1 MAATVLYLNAGD
13 HELEWPRK
21 LAGIRRYA
29 KAQGWWVEA
38 FRRRDVPARDVPAL
52 LRRRRPA
59 GCIVEDTDPGQR
71 LSPRMFGDLPVV
83 YLDSSVPEERRGLPL
98 VLCDHGA
105 VAERAFRELS
115 AGDPP
120 CFAVVPSPSF
130 VSWNALRIRAFEAR
144 CARAGKPCRVFSGFA
159 NEDAGRRTE
168 RLSRWLA
175 SLPPHA
181 AVFAANDRAAK
192 DVATAAAAV
201 RRRFPRDYT
210 LLGVDATPETFA
222 DSTTPGI
229 SSVEL
234 DFELAGY
241 LAAKALE
248 GEMSRKDDHGN
259 PGPAFGPLLVVRK
272 ESTRGRGRRERH
284 VLEAVEMIRR
294 EACEGLAA
302 AALAARFP
310 GSRKHFE
317 RRFREAMG
325 RGILDEILHV
335 RLQTAVDLL
344 SRRAPP
350 ISSIPDFCGFGTA
363 RELQKLFRAR
373 FGMSMREWRAL
384 HGR

>member
-29 KAQGWWVEA
+29 KAQGWRVEA

-52 LRRRRPA
+52 LRRCRPS
-59 GCIVEDTDPGQR
+59 GCIVEDTDPGLR
-71 LSPRMFGDLPVV
+71 LPPRLFGALPVA
-83 YLDSSVPEERRGLPL
+83 YLDSSAPEERRGLPL
-98 VLCDHGA
+98 VLCDHEA

-115 AGDPP
+115 TGDPP

-144 CARAGKPCRVFSGFA
+144 CARAGRPCRVFSGFA

-168 RLSRWLA
+168 RLSSWLA

-284 VLEAVEMIRR
+284 VLEAVEK
-294 EACEGLAA
+294 A
-302 AALAARFP
+302 F
-310 GSRKHFE
+310 
-317 RRFREAMG
+317 
-325 RGILDEILHV
+325 
-335 RLQTAVDLL
+335 
-344 SRRAPP
+344 RAPFP
-350 ISSIPDFCGFGTA
+350 RGDGTRNPRRNPPRPPPDRGRPAFAPRPPDLFHPGFLRLRNRPRTA
-363 RELQKLFRAR
+363 KTLPRPFRDVHAGMEGVARAVIFMLQKFANGVYEL
-373 FGMSMREWRAL
+373 L
-384 HGR
+384 H

>member
-29 KAQGWWVEA
+29 KAQGWRVEA

-71 LSPRMFGDLPVV
+71 LSPRIFGDLPAV

-98 VLCDHGA
+98 VLCDHEA

-144 CARAGKPCRVFSGFA
+144 CARAGKPCRVFPGFA

-168 RLSRWLA
+168 RLSRWIA

-181 AVFAANDRAAK
+181 AVFATNDRAAK
-192 DVATAAAAV
+192 HVAAAAV

-210 LLGVDATPETFA
+210 LLGVDATPEVFA
-222 DSTTPGI
+222 DSTSPGI

-234 DFELAGY
+234 DFELSGY
-241 LAAKALE
+241 LAAKLLD
-248 GEMSRKDDHGN
+248 GRLRGLR
-259 PGPAFGPLLVVRK
+259 GPDRAPSSAAFGPLLVVRK

-344 SRRAPP
+344 SRRDPP